1 MAVRVGINGFG
12 RIGRNVL
19 RAIVEAGRNDI
30 EVVGINDLGPVE
42 TNAYLLRYDS
52 VHGRFPGEV
61 KVKGDT
67 ISVGN
72 GAIKVT
78 ALKDPAQL
86 PWKDLG
92 VEVALEC
99 TGIFTS
105 KDKASA
111 HLTAGAKRVLVS
123 AQADGADLTV
133 VYGVNDDKLTKDH
146 VVVSNGSCTTNCLAP
161 MAKIMN
167 DNFGVESGFMTTI
180 HSYTG
185 DQPTLD
191 TLHKDLYRARAAALN
206 IIPTSTGAAK
216 AIGLVLPELAG
227 KLDGSSLRVPTP
239 NVSLVDFKFHAK
251 RATSVDEVND
261 AIMAAAKSNRLDK
274 IVTWTKEPLV
284 SSDLNHDPHSATF
297 AVDQTK
303 VIGGTFVRIV
313 AWYDNEWGFSNRM
326 ADTAVAIGKLT

>member
-1 MAVRVGINGFG
+1 MTLRVGINGFG
-12 RIGRNVL
+12 RIGRNIL
-19 RAIVEAGRNDI
+19 RAIVEAGRKDI
-30 EVVGINDLGPVE
+30 EVVAVNDLGPVE
-42 TNAYLLRYDS
+42 TNAHLLRYDS

-61 KVKGDT
+61 TVKGDS
-67 ISVGN
+67 ISVGDLSF
-72 GAIKVT
+72 KVT
-78 ALKDPAQL
+78 VQKDPSNL
-86 PWKDLG
+86 PWKELG
-92 VEVALEC
+92 VDIALEC
-99 TGIFTS
+99 TGLFTS

-111 HLTAGAKRVLVS
+111 HLQAGAKRVLVS
-123 AQADGADLTV
+123 TPADGADFTV
-133 VYGVNDDKLTKDH
+133 VYGINDDKMTKDH
-146 VVVSNGSCTTNCLAP
+146 VVISNGSCTTNCLAP

-180 HSYTG
+180 HSYTS

-191 TLHKDLYRARAAALN
+191 TMHKDLYRARAAALN

-227 KLDGSSLRVPTP
+227 KLDGSSVRVPTP

-251 RATSVDEVND
+251 RATSVDEVNN
-261 AIMAAAKSNRLDK
+261 AIMAAAKSNRLGK
-274 IVTWTKEPLV
+274 IVAWTKEPLV

-326 ADTAVAIGKLT
+326 ADTAVAMGKLI